1 VAATFLLRYGEIA
14 LKGQNRRAFL
24 DALVRNVR
32 RAVADLGPAEV
43 RVVAGRV
50 LVRIDGA
57 PEAAAG
63 RLRKVFGV
71 VSLSPVREAALDLE
85 AVAAAA
91 RELAEEALARRPEIA
106 SFKVDTRRADKRF
119 PLTSME
125 TSSRVGGVI
134 HARFPHLRARMR
146 APDLLVRIELRDRAY
161 LATESLPG
169 PGGLPTGTGGRVLA
183 LLSGG
188 IDSPVAAWLTA
199 RRGAVVTPVHFHSFP
214 FTSERSK
221 EKVVDLCR
229 VLAEYAGPLD
239 LWVVSFTAIQRAIQL
254 RVPDALR
261 VLVMRRMM
269 MRICDRLAARLG
281 ALALVTGE
289 SLGQVASQT
298 LESLAVIDAATALP
312 VLRPLIGADKTE
324 IVARAEAIGTY
335 AISIRPYEDCCSLFV
350 PAHPRTLP
358 TREEVERAERALEIA
373 PLVEEAL
380 ARSERVPLA
389 SRPAVPA
396 LWPPG

>member
-1 VAATFLLRYGEIA
+1 
-14 LKGQNRRAFL
+14 
-24 DALVRNVR
+24 
-32 RAVADLGPAEV
+32 
-43 RVVAGRV
+43 
-50 LVRIDGA
+50 
-57 PEAAAG
+57 
-63 RLRKVFGV
+63 
-71 VSLSPVREAALDLE
+71 
-85 AVAAAA
+85 
-91 RELAEEALARRPEIA
+91 
-106 SFKVDTRRADKRF
+106 
-119 PLTSME
+119 
-125 TSSRVGGVI
+125 
-134 HARFPHLRARMR
+134 
-146 APDLLVRIELRDRAY
+146 
-161 LATESLPG
+161 
-169 PGGLPTGTGGRVLA
+169 
-183 LLSGG
+183 
-188 IDSPVAAWLTA
+188 
-199 RRGAVVTPVHFHSFP
+199 
-214 FTSERSK
+214 
-221 EKVVDLCR
+221 
-229 VLAEYAGPLD
+229 
-239 LWVVSFTAIQRAIQL
+239 
-254 RVPDALR
+254 
-261 VLVMRRMM
+261 MM